1 MHIFKYLNQ
10 FLVVTYGS
18 LLPIARVKLLAL
30 YTKSEHW
37 KKMTLL
43 STHSFS
49 TYIPVTHHLNIVDT
63 RTPFPVV
70 FSVLL
75 LIIGSEVNLI
85 CCVNFAYSWAKQFVG
100 LLITFFSDGLY
111 SISSINIKTLGY
123 NISHLHYDWDNIRM
137 QPWIH
142 KFIILLGVETFF
154 KY

>member
-18 LLPIARVKLLAL
+18 LLPIAWVKLLAL

-37 KKMTLL
+37 KKITLL
-43 STHSFS
+43 RNHSFS

-63 RTPFPVV
+63 RTPFPFV

-75 LIIGSEVNLI
+75 YTVIGSEVNRI
-85 CCVNFAYSWAKQFVG
+85 CCVNFAYSWAKQFMG
-100 LLITFFSDGLY
+100 LLITFFSNGLY
-111 SISSINIKTLGY
+111 SISSIIKLGY

-137 QPWIH
+137 QPWMH
-142 KFIILLGVETFF
+142 KFIILLGLETFF

>member
-18 LLPIARVKLLAL
+18 LPPIARVKLLAL

-70 FSVLL
+70 FS
-75 LIIGSEVNLI
+75 NLI

-137 QPWIH
+137 QPWIY